1 MLIISTPPASDAS
14 KSRLKPVAKALSGIF
29 AAVAEIG
36 RCGILLREYG
46 RHAFG
51 QFPVDAENRII
62 PSDAPFRTR
71 LIECVRLVLN
81 NRLVLERKKPM
92 PEPARNKEH
101 AGVVSGKVDG
111 EDAQIIGA
119 ILSQVHRRIL
129 NRAARA
135 ADELGLGK
143 FARLKMN
150 AAKRPPAKT
159 QALVV
164 LNEPDRNAESRKCP
178 FIPGF
183 KELSS
188 LILIDGRF
196 YQKQSART

>member
-1 MLIISTPPASDAS
+1 
-14 KSRLKPVAKALSGIF
+14 
-29 AAVAEIG
+29 
-36 RCGILLREYG
+36 
-46 RHAFG
+46 
-51 QFPVDAENRII
+51 
-62 PSDAPFRTR
+62 
-71 LIECVRLVLN
+71 
-81 NRLVLERKKPM
+81 M